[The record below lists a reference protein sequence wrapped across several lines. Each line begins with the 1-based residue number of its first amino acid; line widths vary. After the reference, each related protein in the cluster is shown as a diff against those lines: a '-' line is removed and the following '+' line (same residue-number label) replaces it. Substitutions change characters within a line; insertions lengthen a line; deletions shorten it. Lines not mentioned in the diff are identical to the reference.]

1 LITRPVAAAKN
12 GENSRQHAKVLQEIQ
27 APVRSSLR
35 FSQSQ
40 LSHLTV
46 VSSALVSETT
56 LDAYTARVS
65 SKRPEGFG
73 AGMNESSAAKESLVP
88 VRTLIAERYRVLRV
102 LGEGS
107 SGIVYLCEHTALEK
121 EVAVKVLH
129 RELADNA
136 SLVARFTREAQTAAR
151 LDHPNSVHV
160 MDFGQDRDGTLYL
173 AMEYV
178 EGADLAELLQQKLP
192 LTDERIVHYMSC
204 ILSALSAA
212 HALGIVH
219 RDLKPENVLVRVDET
234 SVELDVV
241 KVCDFGVAQFSPVRL
256 ARNSS
261 SGPTSTQTRRVT
273 GDGMMVG
280 TPWYMSPEQA
290 RAETLDA
297 RSDIYSAGVV
307 LFQLLTR
314 TLPFM
319 GDDVMAVALAHCTTP
334 PPPPSGY
341 CAVHPALEA
350 VCLKALSKTPDLRFQ
365 SASEML
371 TAVREAV
378 AVKAAPRSLARARVS
393 RPSGTA
399 ITLAPIT
406 VRPERLA
413 TTPLATPSV
422 RMPTTLR
429 KVRPSLL
436 IAGVATT
443 LLGVAAVPRFLPSQ
457 HTVNA
462 LSAAASRSARKIEQA
477 IGMRKAPQLSGMSIQ
492 NDPTLLQP
500 LAAEIVNPADGL
512 LTMGPEIL
520 AATDVPAPQPN
531 QDASTMLAQ
540 PTAAAPSVNVA
551 PAQPAAA
558 KAAVAVPSK
567 PQPLAAKAATTSPG
581 AVVPVQASVPST
593 QPMVAKAAVA
603 DAPQP
608 AAGSVKTAA
617 VVALASADPKLVAP
631 VVETAT
637 AVSGDEDVPES
648 PGEAAASA
656 AAIALSTLPAAQ
668 APAPVPVPVAKK
680 TAPIKLARVEI
691 SAERLPPGVPRGVLR
706 GALNPVSLLACYTQ
720 AQQRLPQLE
729 LTGTALDLKTNTSGR
744 QPAAL
749 ALILMLILIARV
761 SWLGALL
768 FPSSRAHRLGRRLAA
783 CRWPVSAGR

>member
-1 LITRPVAAAKN
+1 M
-12 GENSRQHAKVLQEIQ
+12 
-27 APVRSSLR
+27 
-35 FSQSQ
+35 
-40 LSHLTV
+40 
-46 VSSALVSETT
+46 
-56 LDAYTARVS
+56 D
-65 SKRPEGFG
+65 
-73 AGMNESSAAKESLVP
+73 ESSAAKESLVP

-178 EGADLAELLQQKLP
+178 EGADLAELLQHKLP

-219 RDLKPENVLVRVDET
+219 RDLKPENVLVRLDPT
-234 SVELDVV
+234 TVELDVV

-256 ARNSS
+256 ARSS
-261 SGPTSTQTRRVT
+261 SGPLSTQTRRVT
-273 GDGMMVG
+273 GEGMMVG

-334 PPPPSGY
+334 PPPPSGF

-378 AVKAAPRSLARARVS
+378 ATKVAPRSLARVS

-422 RMPTTLR
+422 RMPATLR

-457 HTVNA
+457 HAVSA

-477 IGMRKAPQLSGMSIQ
+477 IGMRKAPQSGDMSIQ

-500 LAAEIVNPADGL
+500 LAAEIVDPLAMD
-512 LTMGPEIL
+512 PELL
-520 AATDVPAPQPN
+520 AATDTPALQPN
-531 QDASTMLAQ
+531 QGAFTTPVQ
-540 PTAAAPSVNVA
+540 PPAAAPSTSLAPARPAAAKTGPVA
-551 PAQPAAA
+551 PNMAQPAAA
-558 KAAVAVPSK
+558 KNAGASTTSTAVGQPTAA
-567 PQPLAAKAATTSPG
+567 TSPG
-581 AVVPVQASVPST
+581 AVVPAPATVSPT
-593 QPMVAKAAVA
+593 QPVAANAVITA
-603 DAPQP
+603 APQL

-617 VVALASADPKLVAP
+617 VIALASDPKLVAP
-631 VVETAT
+631 AVATAT
-637 AVSGDEDVPES
+637 VTSGDEDVPES
-648 PGEAAASA
+648 PSEAAASA
-656 AAIALSTLPAAQ
+656 AAIALSTLPT
-668 APAPVPVPVAKK
+668 APAPAPGPAVVARKP
-680 TAPIKLARVEI
+680 APAKLARVEI

-720 AQQRLPQLE
+720 AQQRLPQLD
-729 LTGTALDLKTNTSGR
+729 LTGTALELKTNTSGR
-744 QPAAL
+744 
-749 ALILMLILIARV
+749 IVWARV
-761 SWLGALL
+761 TNGELPHTVRDCIEQVARTGIIRTGEGGEVQATVSLL
-768 FPSSRAHRLGRRLAA
+768 PS
-783 CRWPVSAGR
+783 P

>member
-1 LITRPVAAAKN
+1 
-12 GENSRQHAKVLQEIQ
+12 
-27 APVRSSLR
+27 
-35 FSQSQ
+35 
-40 LSHLTV
+40 
-46 VSSALVSETT
+46 VSETT
-56 LDAYTARVS
+56 LDAYTARGS

-73 AGMNESSAAKESLVP
+73 AGMDESSAAVESLVP

-178 EGADLAELLQQKLP
+178 EGADLAELLQHKLP

-219 RDLKPENVLVRVDET
+219 RDLKPENVLVRVDPAA
-234 SVELDVV
+234 VELDVV

-256 ARNSS
+256 ARNSG
-261 SGPTSTQTRRVT
+261 SGPISTQTRRVT
-273 GDGMMVG
+273 GEGMMVG

-378 AVKAAPRSLARARVS
+378 ATKAAPRSLGRVS

-406 VRPERLA
+406 VRPERLE
-413 TTPLATPSV
+413 TTTLATPSV
-422 RMPTTLR
+422 RMPSTFR
-429 KVRPSLL
+429 KLRPSLL

-443 LLGVAAVPRFLPSQ
+443 LIGVAAVPRFLPSQ
-457 HTVNA
+457 HAVHA
-462 LSAAASRSARKIEQA
+462 LSAAASRKIVQA
-477 IGMRKAPQLSGMSIQ
+477 IGMRKAPQPAGMSIE

-500 LAAEIVNPADGL
+500 VAAPVDEALALDPLPV
-512 LTMGPEIL
+512 
-520 AATDVPAPQPN
+520 ATDVPAPQPN
-531 QDASTMLAQ
+531 VAAQADAAKVEPSASVQPVEVTKQVPRGAAIPSAAAAPGAKAAPTVKSAAPTQPVAPASAVPGSAATAQSASAKAGAASATAAVLPAQPPLAKAVSAATPALQ
-540 PTAAAPSVNVA
+540 PTAAKS
-551 PAQPAAA
+551 
-558 KAAVAVPSK
+558 
-567 PQPLAAKAATTSPG
+567 LATE
-581 AVVPVQASVPST
+581 ASQLTP
-593 QPMVAKAAVA
+593 
-603 DAPQP
+603 
-608 AAGSVKTAA
+608 GSVKTAA
-617 VVALASADPKLVAP
+617 VVALASDPKAVAP
-631 VVETAT
+631 ASSVVALS
-637 AVSGDEDVPES
+637 AVPSSEEELPES
-648 PGEAAASA
+648 PTEAAASA
-656 AAIALSTLPAAQ
+656 AEIALSTLPAAP
-668 APAPVPVPVAKK
+668 APAPVVVVKKPVAPVPVKF
-680 TAPIKLARVEI
+680 ARVEI
-691 SAERLPPGVPRGVLR
+691 NAERLPPGVPRGVLR
-706 GALNPVSLLACYTQ
+706 GALSPTSLLACYTQ
-720 AQQRLPQLE
+720 AQQRSPQLE
-729 LTGTALDLKTNTSGR
+729 LSGTALELKTNTSGR
-744 QPAAL
+744 IVWAHVTNGELPSTLRDCIEQV
-749 ALILMLILIARV
+749 ARTGIIRTGEGGEVQASV
-761 SWLGALL
+761 SLL
-768 FPSSRAHRLGRRLAA
+768 PT
-783 CRWPVSAGR
+783 P